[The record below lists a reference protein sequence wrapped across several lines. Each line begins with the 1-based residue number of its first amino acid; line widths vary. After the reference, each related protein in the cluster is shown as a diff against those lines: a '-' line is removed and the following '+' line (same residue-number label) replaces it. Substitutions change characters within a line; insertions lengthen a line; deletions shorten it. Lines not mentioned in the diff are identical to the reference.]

1 MLRTICDEIDAKRIC
16 GGCGCG
22 PEEAF
27 TDALANPEALDE
39 YIRIY
44 LDSKPNIYYAIFFP
58 GWGGATA

>member
-16 GGCGCG
+16 GGCGCS

-39 YIRIY
+39 YKD
-44 LDSKPNIYYAIFFP
+44 LP
-58 GWGGATA
+58 GLKT